1 MSPRPSCLIFAHDR
15 SLLDT
20 TFETTRRRRMRRNRL
35 FLDRKIREKEIVYFE
50 KNLIMTREE
59 MSACAD
65 ENKTTKLIVDVT
77 AQVNQLRNMSTMI
90 QIEIRENER
99 LGAHIYDLAK
109 NMCSDREQEK
119 YFIFVKDVD
128 KIVNLLLS
136 LTGRL
141 SRVENAIKNLP
152 MDAEKDELI
161 CLCKKRKKLSYQY
174 VDAKELKENCD
185 KRKENICQILSHHFS
200 EIQFANFL
208 HYIEVK
214 TALIIEQRQVDEKI
228 KLSEDH
234 IKILRDSLPETF
246 N

>member
-1 MSPRPSCLIFAHDR
+1 M
-15 SLLDT
+15 
-20 TFETTRRRRMRRNRL
+20 
-35 FLDRKIREKEIVYFE
+35 
-50 KNLIMTREE
+50 
-59 MSACAD
+59 
-65 ENKTTKLIVDVT
+65 DVT

-152 MDAEKDELI
+152 MDAEKDELVGKNLRMAS
-161 CLCKKRKKLSYQY
+161 CVK
-174 VDAKELKENCD
+174 VDTQWSLLN
-185 KRKENICQILSHHFS
+185 
-200 EIQFANFL
+200 NF
-208 HYIEVK
+208 
-214 TALIIEQRQVDEKI
+214 TG
-228 KLSEDH
+228 
-234 IKILRDSLPETF
+234 
-246 N
+246 